1 MKTYIALIRGINV
14 GGHKKV
20 PMAVLRDV
28 LDSIGFKDVKTYI
41 QSGNVVF
48 QSSENNNR
56 NLEGAISKGIE
67 SHFGFNVPVLVK
79 TKEELQLIF
88 DSCVFSEEKKVKSYF
103 ILLDQVPDANLVKE
117 VQAIIIEN
125 ETFSIVNNCIYFYSS
140 VGYGRTKFNMA
151 SIEKK
156 LKVNATSRNYNTIS
170 KLLKLD

>member
-20 PMAVLRDV
+20 PMADLRDV
-28 LDSIGFKDVKTYI
+28 LSGIGFKDVTTYI

-48 QSSENNNR
+48 QSSENNTKA
-56 NLEGAISKGIE
+56 LEDSISKAIK

-79 TKEELQLIF
+79 TKQELQFIF
-88 DSCVFSEEKKVKSYF
+88 DSCVFSEEIKVKSYF
-103 ILLDQVPDANLVKE
+103 ILLDQVPDASLVKE
-117 VQAIIIEN
+117 VHAITIEK
-125 ETFSIVNNCIYFYSS
+125 ETVSIVNDCLYFYSS

-170 KLLKLD
+170 KLLKLA

>member
-20 PMAVLRDV
+20 PMADLRDV
-28 LDSIGFKDVKTYI
+28 LSNVNFKDVKTYI

-48 QSSENNNR
+48 QSSENNTKA
-56 NLEGAISKGIE
+56 LEDIISRAIE

-79 TKEELQLIF
+79 TKQELQFIF

-103 ILLDQVPDANLVKE
+103 ILLDQVPDASLVKE
-117 VQAIIIEN
+117 VHAITIEN
-125 ETFSIVNNCIYFYSS
+125 ETVSIVNDCLYFYSS

-170 KLLKLD
+170 KLLKLA